1 MGSKLFL
8 VFIFSFFFC
17 ASALSQ
23 EKPKSDEFT
32 EISKALEPSSQPTDI
47 QQPVMLELASF
58 DDANITG
65 LETKINELRITDTPI
80 IIRINTNGG
89 SIGGMMNLIQFLE
102 KSPVT
107 CVSDYRSYSAG
118 NFFLESPACKVR
130 QMTKRATL
138 LFHEALTS
146 SAEGNSHALRDTAEI
161 LEKLSNGIFAFTS
174 ERLGMTEEE
183 FKAKVDNKIWALD
196 YHDALKYH
204 AVDSIVDPKDLP
216 PVTPFEK
223 PKTLFDLLNLSPP

>member
-1 MGSKLFL
+1 MSSKLFL
-8 VFIFSFFFC
+8 IFIFSFFSC

-47 QQPVMLELASF
+47 QQPVMLELAGF

-89 SIGGMMNLIQFLE
+89 SVSGMMNLIQFLE

-118 NFFLESPACKVR
+118 AYFLESPACKVR
-130 QMTKRATL
+130 QMTKRSTL
-138 LFHEALTS
+138 LFHEALT
-146 SAEGNSHALRDTAEI
+146 ETQGNAHALRDTAEI
-161 LEKLSNGIFAFTS
+161 LEKLSSSVAAYTS
-174 ERLGMTEEE
+174 ARLGMTEEE
-183 FKAKVDNKIWALD
+183 FQSHIENKTWTLD

-216 PVTPFEK
+216 PVTSFEK